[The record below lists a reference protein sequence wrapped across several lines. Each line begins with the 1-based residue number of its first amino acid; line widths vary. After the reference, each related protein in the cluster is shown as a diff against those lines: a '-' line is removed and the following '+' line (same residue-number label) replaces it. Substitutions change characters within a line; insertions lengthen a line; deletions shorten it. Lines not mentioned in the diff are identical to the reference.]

1 MAKFSVEIKEVLTY
15 YVVVE
20 AEDYDDAWDEAL
32 GTRKFCESDFDDNDT
47 ECVEID
53 AVPDD
58 WETTE

>member
-32 GTRKFCESDFDDNDT
+32 STRKFCESDYDDHDT

-53 AVPDD
+53 AVPED
-58 WETTE
+58 WEVTE